1 LSGTAAANDTVTVPK
16 TGHIQTAPLPMAR
29 PSESGFSREALAN
42 ANSEHAASAANAA
55 PLWLRAQTPAAGPA
69 LRDRA
74 SDS

>member
-1 LSGTAAANDTVTVPK
+1 
-16 TGHIQTAPLPMAR
+16 MAR